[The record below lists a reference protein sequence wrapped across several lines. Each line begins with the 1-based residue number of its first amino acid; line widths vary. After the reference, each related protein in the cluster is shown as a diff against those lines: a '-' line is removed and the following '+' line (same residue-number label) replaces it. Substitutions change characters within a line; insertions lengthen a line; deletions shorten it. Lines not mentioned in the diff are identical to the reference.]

1 MKIDYSALAT
11 PDSGEHLK
19 RECPDAKEGYE
30 DKRKISKRTAFQRD
44 KDRILYSKAFR
55 RTMHKTQVCVIGEM
69 NEHLRTRLTHTLE
82 VSQIARSIARDLGLN
97 VDLAEAIALGHDV
110 GHTPFGHAGERVL
123 LDFLIGEDKKIAK
136 DFELD
141 FTKINMGFK
150 HNFQS
155 VRILTEIEKG
165 YYGITGLNLT
175 YPVLEGILKHTKMK
189 VTVKKENKDEIK
201 RIEYE
206 NITNNPKYHMD
217 QDFSCS
223 IEGQIVALADEI
235 AQVSHDLEDAIEAN
249 YESDAI
255 IRHKLNEL
263 IKIDEIQDIKAQKF
277 IINTEGRPSEINE
290 KYFKNFISYI
300 IGQLIYHAVTTINKN
315 IEDYIQEKRRYSI
328 NSPIGY
334 PITANLATEE
344 IVFKDYELYHA
355 LKEIKDN
362 YITNN
367 YKINMIDGKARFIIR
382 RLIKAYLTNPK
393 QLPDSYLKRYS
404 KECNIESIVDKIPLD
419 ADGEKNIRYLNM
431 DLISKNLQA
440 IRNDPK
446 FLRTIC
452 DYIASM
458 TDNYAIEEY
467 QRLYSG
473 DIGF

>member
-1 MKIDYSALAT
+1 MKIDCSALAT

-19 RECPDAKEGYE
+19 REYPDAKEDYE
-30 DKRKISKRTAFQRD
+30 NERKISKRTAFQRD

-55 RTMHKTQVCVIGEM
+55 RMMHKTQVCVIGEM

-82 VSQIARSIARDLGLN
+82 VSQIARSIARDLNLN

-123 LDFLIGEDKKIAK
+123 SEFLSGKDKKIAQ
-136 DFELD
+136 DFGLD
-141 FTKINMGFK
+141 IAKINIGFK

-155 VRILTEIEKG
+155 VRLLTELEKG
-165 YYGITGLNLT
+165 YYGIKGLNIT
-175 YPVLEGILKHTKMK
+175 HPVLEGILKHTKIIDK
-189 VTVKKENKDEIK
+189 DTKKL
-201 RIEYE
+201 IEYE

-217 QDFSCS
+217 QEFSCS

-255 IRHKLNEL
+255 IWDKLNKL
-263 IKIDEIQDIKAQKF
+263 ITIDEIHDINDQEF
-277 IINTEGRPSEINE
+277 IIKTEGKPSGIDER
-290 KYFKNFISYI
+290 YFKNFISYI
-300 IGQLIYHAVTTINKN
+300 IGQLIYHAVTTIKKN

-344 IVFKDYELYHA
+344 VVFKDSELYLT

-393 QLPDSYLKRYS
+393 QLPDLYLKQYS
-404 KECNIESIVDKIPLD
+404 NECNIKDIVDKIPSD
-419 ADGEKNIRYLNM
+419 TDGEKNIRYLNK
-431 DLISKNLQA
+431 DLITEGLETA

-473 DIGF
+473 DIRF